1 MKTIKK
7 IKKLAKT
14 LSKKSNDIDNFWTLI
29 ELHKSIEDE
38 LRSMSKTY
46 CGVPPVP
53 PRRCNCDESE
63 CGCNE

>member
-14 LSKKSNDIDNFWTLI
+14 LSKKSNDTDNFWTLI

-46 CGVPPVP
+46 YGPVP
-53 PRRCNCDESE
+53 QRRCNC
-63 CGCNE
+63 NE

>member
-14 LSKKSNDIDNFWTLI
+14 LSKKSNDTDNFWTLI

-38 LRSMSKTY
+38 LRSMTKTY
-46 CGVPPVP
+46 YSPVP
-53 PRRCNCDESE
+53 QRRCNCSE